1 MSFANTRLTSNTRSN
16 QQPPILGTKN
26 SVNLLLTF
34 ANQKHANMMCLV
46 NITTTTFTFTYLMNV
61 NCVIG
66 QATPI
71 LTHSSTNVMCF
82 GVKKL
87 RPPKREQNA
96 RPHLLF
102 TSTQLEGWC
111 KRLLFCLYWLRS
123 SFKIWKSIC
132 FKTKIFQR
140 YIIVCTY
147 LQCTKNSI

>member
-1 MSFANTRLTSNTRSN
+1 MKRTMYTSFTNTRLTSNSHSN
-16 QQPPILGTKN
+16 QQPPILGTKK
-26 SVNLLLTF
+26 SVNLLLAF

-102 TSTQLEGWC
+102 TS
-111 KRLLFCLYWLRS
+111 KLLLY
-123 SFKIWKSIC
+123 SIRRMMQGAP
-132 FKTKIFQR
+132 FLSLVIEIFVQNLK
-140 YIIVCTY
+140 VY
-147 LQCTKNSI
+147 LF

>member
-16 QQPPILGTKN
+16 QQPLILGTKN

-71 LTHSSTNVMCF
+71 LTHSSTNVICF

-102 TSTQLEGWC
+102 TS
-111 KRLLFCLYWLRS
+111 KLLLY
-123 SFKIWKSIC
+123 SIRRMMQGAP
-132 FKTKIFQR
+132 FLSLLIEIFVQNLK
-140 YIIVCTY
+140 VY
-147 LQCTKNSI
+147 LF